1 VKVDANVWKKWQDWA
16 ERIRED
22 FGQVVED
29 RDVHEGFRRVVQ
41 ENGDWI
47 DENQGALFVDFIKR
61 NYVGN
66 AFMGVR
72 RQLKVDDD
80 SISLMRLLRQMA
92 DQAHQ
97 ITLDFYLT
105 I

>member
-1 VKVDANVWKKWQDWA
+1 MKVDGEVWKKWQRWA

-29 RDVHEGFRRVVQ
+29 RDIHEGFREVVQ
-41 ENGDWI
+41 ANGDWI
-47 DENQGALFVDFIKR
+47 DENEGALFVDFIKR
-61 NYVGN
+61 NYVAT

-80 SISLMRLLRQMA
+80 SIS
-92 DQAHQ
+92 
-97 ITLDFYLT
+97 F
-105 I
+105 